1 MESMKFGVPII
12 AMPMH
17 LDQPVNSRLVEALG
31 VGVEVKRDTNG
42 RLERERGGK
51 GDQEGT
57 CGENSLE
64 EGKRAKGEH
73 GK

>member
-42 RLERERGGK
+42 RLEREEVAKVMIRK
-51 GDQEGT
+51 VLVEKT
-57 CGENSLE
+57 P
-64 EGKRAKGEH
+64 KRKAKEL
-73 GK
+73 

>member
-31 VGVEVKRDTNG
+31 VGVEVKRDNNG
-42 RLERERGGK
+42 RLGREEVAKVIRK
-51 GDQEGT
+51 VLVEKTPKRKAKELMT
-57 CGENSLE
+57 CLE
-64 EGKRAKGEH
+64 V
-73 GK
+73 